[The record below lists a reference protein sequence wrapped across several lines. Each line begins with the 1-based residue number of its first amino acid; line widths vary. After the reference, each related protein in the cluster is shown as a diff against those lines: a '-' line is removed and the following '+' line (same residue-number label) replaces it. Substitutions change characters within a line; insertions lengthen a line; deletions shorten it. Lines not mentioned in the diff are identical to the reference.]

1 MALSVTSTL
10 SRVQISLAGK
20 ATLSTADSS
29 FPEAS
34 LRCSTS
40 LSAGKSSRISAAL
53 PDLVPSFTHVKA
65 RKRADKKR
73 ISVKSK
79 TVSCRAAVQ
88 EAPARLR
95 VEEDVLEELNER
107 AESIVNEL
115 HGANIFLIGMMGCGK
130 TTVGRLLAEALGYG
144 FSDSDSLVE
153 QTVGTSVAN
162 IFAEQGELAFRNLE
176 SQAVNQ
182 LASMRGLVV
191 ATGGG
196 VILRPGN
203 WRCMK
208 DGIVAWLDVPRDVLA
223 ERVVAAGVG
232 SRPILSESGENVD
245 PVTQALKKLNTVYEK
260 REHLYSAADL
270 RISLHDLAESK
281 DCQVNQLSPAQI
293 ALQVISQVEDLLER
307 RSELQELVTAEGED
321 VECIRNEFGQ
331 CILPYNLDCS
341 EKLAIRLGDMVSQ

>member
-1 MALSVTSTL
+1 MT
-10 SRVQISLAGK
+10 
-20 ATLSTADSS
+20 
-29 FPEAS
+29 
-34 LRCSTS
+34 
-40 LSAGKSSRISAAL
+40 
-53 PDLVPSFTHVKA
+53 
-65 RKRADKKR
+65 
-73 ISVKSK
+73 SK
-79 TVSCRAAVQ
+79 TASCRAAVL
-88 EAPARLR
+88 EAPSRQR
-95 VEEDVLEELNER
+95 VEEEVLEELNER
-107 AESIVNEL
+107 AEGIVSEL

-153 QTVGTSVAN
+153 QTVGTSVSN

-196 VILRPGN
+196 VILRPAN

-223 ERVVAAGVG
+223 ARVVAAGVG
-232 SRPILSESGENVD
+232 SRPILSESGENDD
-245 PVTQALKKLNTVYEK
+245 PISQALKKLNNVYEK

-270 RISLHDLAESK
+270 RISLHDLAERK
-281 DCQVNQLSPAQI
+281 ECEVNQLPPAQI
-293 ALQVISQVEDLLER
+293 ALQVIRQVEDLLER
-307 RSELQELVTAEGED
+307 RTELHELVTAEGED
-321 VECIRNEFGQ
+321 VDCIRNEYGQ